1 MPATTAA
8 SLPDLELRRHGATAR
23 RRVAV
28 LAFIAAIYTWALVVF
43 GGMVRI
49 TGSGMGC
56 GPDWPRCNGEWIPS
70 FTFETLIEYMH
81 RLLAAG
87 IGLVVLAV
95 LAYALVHRRAPGI
108 SGRGGVLRPVA
119 LAAVLLVAQAL
130 LGAITVWL
138 ELPTEVTV
146 AHFVTAMIFMATLII
161 AAVRGG
167 LLGDARP
174 QHETGA
180 WPLALSATLLGLA
193 VVGLGAVTANTPGAP
208 TACMGFPLCNGQFL
222 PPRGI
227 VPAEIQWAHR
237 LAAFTL
243 LLLATGAAWNARRSS
258 VTRRVQRAATATAL
272 LIAAQIGV
280 AAILMLSRLPAS
292 LQALHLAVGAAI
304 WFALVIWASVARQD
318 TLRVA

>member
-1 MPATTAA
+1 MPATTA
-8 SLPDLELRRHGATAR
+8 SLPEIEPRRDGTIAR

-28 LAFIAAIYTWALVVF
+28 LSLIAALYTWALVVF

-56 GPDWPRCNGEWIPS
+56 GPDWPRCNGEWIPT

-95 LAYALVHRRAPGI
+95 LGYAFAQRRAPGI
-108 SGRGGVLRPVA
+108 GGPGGALRPLG

-146 AHFVTAMIFMATLII
+146 AHFVTAMIFMATLIV
-161 AAVRGG
+161 ASVRAG
-167 LLGDARP
+167 LFGDAMPRP
-174 QHETGA
+174 APGA
-180 WPLALSATLLGLA
+180 RRMAFTAAALGLF
-193 VVGLGAVTANTPGAP
+193 VIGLGAVTANTPGAP

-227 VPAEIQWAHR
+227 VAAEIQWAHR

-243 LLLATGAAWNARRSS
+243 LLLAAGAAWNARRES
-258 VTRRVQRAATATAL
+258 VSRRVQRAANTAAL

-280 AAILMLSRLPAS
+280 AAALMLLRLPQS

-304 WFALVIWASVARQD
+304 WFALVVWVALARQD
-318 TLRVA
+318 TAPSA